1 MGSEVLVSIV
11 IPTYKGEKFIK
22 QTVES
27 VMNQTYSNFELIIGD
42 QNPDDET
49 KKILKPFEHDSRVK
63 IVNVPKG
70 DGASTNWNYVSEL
83 ATGEYF
89 KLLPH
94 DDILKSDM
102 IQRQVEL
109 LNVNPKV
116 GMTSS
121 KREIISDHGEIL
133 KSNWGLDGIKHLTD
147 GREVVRETIKK
158 GRNVVGEPGSVLMR
172 KSIFDKIGGWDFSH
186 PYVVD
191 LSTFFHILMVSDFI
205 ADDYNGVQFRVSQTQ
220 WSSVLRDSQSEDVI
234 ALNHQIAEKHPKFLS
249 KKELFIGD
257 NKAKFMASV
266 RKVFFIVDSLKQR
279 SNLKLRYK

>member
-1 MGSEVLVSIV
+1 M
-11 IPTYKGEKFIK
+11 T
-22 QTVES
+22 
-27 VMNQTYSNFELIIGD
+27 
-42 QNPDDET
+42 ET
-49 KKILKPFEHDSRVK
+49 KKILKSFEHDSRVK

-109 LNVNPKV
+109 LNVNPKI

-147 GREVVRETIKK
+147 GREVVRATIKK

-172 KSIFDKIGGWDFSH
+172 KSIFDQIGG
-186 PYVVD
+186 
-191 LSTFFHILMVSDFI
+191 ILTSAAGI
-205 ADDYNGVQFRVSQTQ
+205 TA
-220 WSSVLRDSQSEDVI
+220 RDSGLSNNDFMSPNVSSLFNSFIPNALGDVTNYWGGNIWRAPIFITAQQHKQLSASTMGDQQSLQTYTAV
-234 ALNHQIAEKHPKFLS
+234 
-249 KKELFIGD
+249 KKQLQYLVKIREMFGLL
-257 NKAKFMASV
+257 AV
-266 RKVFFIVDSLKQR
+266 
-279 SNLKLRYK
+279 